1 MQGSNGERMD
11 PHTQQ
16 KFINNYFNGG
26 NKYGQRAQKEISM
39 ESPFP
44 DPLKKEDIE
53 NMYQVLKEV
62 CSPSTT
68 RMSPLNKAVV
78 VNGLKNRN
86 FINFDCLSKFFEQYE
101 EKLKN
106 DLKNDEIEQVRK
118 SLSAEKLVYIA

>member
-1 MQGSNGERMD
+1 
-11 PHTQQ
+11 
-16 KFINNYFNGG
+16 
-26 NKYGQRAQKEISM
+26 M

-86 FINFDCLSKFFEQYE
+86 FINFDCLSKFFE
-101 EKLKN
+101 
-106 DLKNDEIEQVRK
+106 
-118 SLSAEKLVYIA
+118 